1 LNFRKFKIRLN
12 VNINFILA
20 EFPLSEV
27 GNQWLIPQAFSTE
40 RNIDFAGKWLK
51 IKNKIMQLVLLD
63 QPIQAKLM
71 SKVVNLIDSK
81 LFLWFTL
88 SIS

>member
-1 LNFRKFKIRLN
+1 MD

-40 RNIDFAGKWLK
+40 RNIDFAGEWLK
-51 IKNKIMQLVLLD
+51 TENKIMPLVLLG

-71 SKVVNLIDSK
+71 SKVVNLIDSE
-81 LFLWFTL
+81 LFQWFTS
-88 SIS
+88 SITP